1 MNGLTAYALAKN
13 YADQVVTGSSVAVP
27 TKTSD
32 LQNDS
37 GFITNSEL
45 DTAVDSALSE
55 AKASGEFKGDK
66 GDKGDTGANGTDGTN
81 GTNGTSITVKS
92 VTESTTDSGSNIVT
106 FSDGKTLTVKNGS
119 KGSTGAAGTNGTNGK
134 DGKSI
139 TAIALTANADGT
151 IVGGTATLSDGSLLA
166 ITINTITE
174 E

>member
-13 YADQVVTGSSVAVP
+13 YADQVATGSSVTVP

-66 GDKGDTGANGTDGTN
+66 GKD
-81 GTNGTSITVKS
+81 GTSITVSK
-92 VTESTTDSGSNIVT
+92 VEENTADSGSNVVT

-119 KGSTGAAGTNGTNGK
+119 KGSTGAT
-134 DGKSI
+134 GKSVSGISLVKDVDGNI
-139 TAIALTANADGT
+139 TGGAITF
-151 IVGGTATLSDGSLLA
+151 SDGSTSPLT
-166 ITINTITE
+166 ITIE
-174 E
+174 EVGE